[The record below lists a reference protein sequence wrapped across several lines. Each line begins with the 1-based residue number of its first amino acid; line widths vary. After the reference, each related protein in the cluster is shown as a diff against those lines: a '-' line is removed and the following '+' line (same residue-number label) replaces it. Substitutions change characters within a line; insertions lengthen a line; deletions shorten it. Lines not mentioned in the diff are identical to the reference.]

1 MVRVSDYWQMLQLT
15 SAGQCRPREQPLAK
29 AWFQGQ
35 WAEPLA
41 QGSLSEPDLQTH
53 LWQQWRAAMAPVY
66 PINPGSAAA
75 DPPAPQPSPK
85 EARLAELCLRCWLS
99 HRIAG
104 VCRQLAHQFGEAYGF
119 TAAALWPLVLDDDG
133 RLESAYRPLSLQIL
147 DTYDPTRASLGTW
160 AIRLTQNHPEIN
172 QFCLQQGLYRV
183 SNWAILNDTE
193 VQQLPRALPHLSPAE
208 LAEATTLLTAYHRVY
223 RQARLALRQGGKG
236 RRCAEPTPEQLQQ
249 INPDPDP
256 DLPPDEVRRKT
267 LRRLHDLAEQ
277 LRTYRIAVRRR
288 APLSQSLEGMAEWG
302 VDPEAPGEDL
312 SQQMG
317 NWVEEEFQQ
326 RYRQLFRDSLGEAL
340 QQVLQ
345 GYASRYRQRQPPQ
358 DQAYLQALE
367 LFHCQG
373 LAMGKIAQQ
382 VGLASQ
388 VQVSRLMQLKRLR
401 AEVCGH
407 WFNQLRHQVQDRA
420 LEHLS
425 TVQFYAIVQQLDQIL
440 MEEVTGVM
448 AEAAAEAQMPKH
460 RTSQSLFAR
469 QVCHL
474 LAGLDQP

>member
-1 MVRVSDYWQMLQLT
+1 
-15 SAGQCRPREQPLAK
+15 
-29 AWFQGQ
+29 
-35 WAEPLA
+35 
-41 QGSLSEPDLQTH
+41 
-53 LWQQWRAAMAPVY
+53 QQWRAAMAPVY

-104 VCRQLAHQFGEAYGF
+104 VCRGSVQKIVPDQAETIDFSLPKPGFTQSSDHSLCRQLAHQFGEAYGF

-302 VDPEAPGEDL
+302 FDPEAPGEDL